1 MNIYPKISMIKVTFS
16 RKNQA
21 TMLEEFRQSRPLIL
35 TTFLGL
41 LLIPVLTMINSYS
54 PLPEKAPEGYNSVI
68 LAFEFVSNDKELIEV
83 LSPLNPAEIQGLDN
97 LNKVD
102 FAFML
107 LYGAFLLSIILKLKE
122 LHQHDWLKYVAGM
135 VMIAVLADFL
145 ENIQLLNLTEAYS
158 TGVSTLESTIH
169 QLALFTWTKWILL
182 AIILGAIGYSL
193 ITSERYKWIGY
204 FLFIPI
210 VLGVSAIS
218 VRTPMI
224 EDTFGT
230 SIFLCFM
237 VLWGLSLLYKSK

>member
-1 MNIYPKISMIKVTFS
+1 
-16 RKNQA
+16 
-21 TMLEEFRQSRPLIL
+21 MLNEFRLSRPLSL
-35 TTFLGL
+35 STLLGL
-41 LLIPVLTMINSYS
+41 LLLPVLTMINSYS
-54 PLPEKAPEGYNSVI
+54 PPAEKAPEGYNSVI
-68 LAFEFVSNDKELIEV
+68 LAFEFVSNDVELAEV
-83 LSPLNPAEIQGLDN
+83 LRPLTVQEINGLDM

-102 FAFML
+102 FIFML
-107 LYGAFLLSIILKLKE
+107 MYGAFLLSIIIKLNK
-122 LHQHDWLKYVAGM
+122 LHQHHWLKYIAGM

-145 ENIQLLNLTEAYS
+145 ENMQLLNLTETYS

-182 AIILGAIGYSL
+182 ALILGAIGYSL
-193 ITSERYKWIGY
+193 ITSERYKWVGY

-218 VRTPMI
+218 LRTPMI

-237 VLWGLSLLYKSK
+237 GLWVLSLFYKTKKT